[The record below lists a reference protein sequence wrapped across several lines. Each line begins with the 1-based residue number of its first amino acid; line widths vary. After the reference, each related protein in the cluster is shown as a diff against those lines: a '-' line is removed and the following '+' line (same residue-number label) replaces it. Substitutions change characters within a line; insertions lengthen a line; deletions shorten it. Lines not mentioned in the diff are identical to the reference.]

1 MPGLTLF
8 VLITLICLI
17 LLMSLGGLY
26 FPVGSR
32 EVGSG
37 SWGGKEWKDLGGV
50 REEFKKK
57 KKEKSSC

>member
-37 SWGGKEWKDLGGV
+37 SWGGKE
-50 REEFKKK
+50 
-57 KKEKSSC
+57 